1 MSSFKRLLPFLLR
14 YRLRY
19 LGGAACLL
27 VATTM
32 AVGIPWT
39 VKRAVDALE
48 RDGAAAHLGPFVLL
62 ILLLAAAHGV
72 ARLGSRFA
80 MLGAGQWVEHDLR
93 TALYARLLT
102 LPPAFYHL
110 HRTGDLM
117 SRASNDIS
125 ALRALAGFGSVM
137 LIGTL
142 FAFAGTLGAMWMID
156 PWLTLFAMAPFP
168 GLVVIAKRFN
178 HDVEV
183 RSTAVQE
190 QLGAL
195 SAKAQENL
203 TGMAVVRAYTM
214 EEREIAEFAR
224 LNAEYRTRN
233 LALARIQSVSWP
245 LMGLVSGVG
254 ALIVLWLGG
263 KAVVDGRIS
272 LGSFVAF
279 NGYLAQL
286 AWPTIALGWT
296 LASIQRGL
304 AAMQRVVEILDARPH
319 ESFGGLADAPG
330 LSADWGSAG
339 AISGPPQMKKN
350 APEQPPKLPAGQEPE
365 PALLPN
371 GPLEFKHLTFAYDD
385 RGPAL
390 RDVSFVVPAGAVVA
404 VVGPDRERQVDAR
417 HAALPA
423 LRAAARHGAGSA
435 GRDVLDLPLGPL
447 RRSVG
452 YVPQESFLFSR
463 SLRDNVRLADERA
476 APERL
481 EAVARHRGPGRRSG
495 RAARGLGHGG
505 RRARP
510 HAVRRPAPAGGAGA
524 RAGRGPAVPGPRR
537 RARLGGRRQGV
548 GDHARAPRGGERAHH
563 AAHDPPAEGRGRG
576 GPDRG
581 ARRGARGGGGAP
593 RRAAGRGRPL
603 RAPLARA
610 AAGGRARQC
619 VTPSRKTRSSAG
631 PTTRALMRRVWAFTR
646 PHIRLVLVTCALFPA
661 VSLLELAQPYLVKIA
676 IDEHIL
682 RRDWAGLGRVA
693 AALPAPARR
702 RSTCC
707 GRLQAYL
714 TQLTGQRVIHDL
726 RAALFAHLQRQD
738 APLLRPEPGR
748 PPDDPASS
756 TTGRRSRSCSRAGSS
771 RSWATW

>member
-1 MSSFKRLLPFLLR
+1 VSSFRRLLPYLLR

-19 LGGAACLL
+19 LGGAVCLL
-27 VATTM
+27 LATLLS
-32 AVGIPWT
+32 VSIPWT

-62 ILLLAAAHGV
+62 ILGLAAAHGV

-80 MLGAGQWVEHDLR
+80 ILGAGQWVEHDLR

-102 LPPAFYHL
+102 LPPAFYHA

-125 ALRALAGFGSVM
+125 TLRALAGFGGVM
-137 LIGTL
+137 LIGTF

-178 HDVEV
+178 HDAEA

-203 TGMAVVRAYTM
+203 AGMAVVRAYTM

-233 LALARIQSVSWP
+233 LALARVQSVSWP

-263 KAVVDGRIS
+263 KAVVDGRIT

-286 AWPTIALGWT
+286 AWPTVALGWT

-304 AAMQRVVEILDARPH
+304 AAMQRVTEILDSRAH
-319 ESFGGLADAPG
+319 ESPGGLSDADG

-339 AISGPPQMKKN
+339 AISGPPQMKKD
-350 APEQPPKLPAGQEPE
+350 ASAKPPTFLPGGTKPEIPLESPQPE
-365 PALLPN
+365 LLPN
-371 GPLEFKHLTFAYDD
+371 GPLEFRGLTFAYDD
-385 RGPAL
+385 RGAVL
-390 RDVSFVVPAGAVVA
+390 RDVSFVVPAGSVVA
-404 VVGPDRERQVDAR
+404 VVGPT
-417 HAALPA
+417 
-423 LRAAARHGAGSA
+423 GSGKSTLGTLLCRLYEPPRGTVWVG

-463 SLRDNVRLADERA
+463 PLRDNVRLADEHA

-481 EAVARHRGPGRRSG
+481 EEVARTAGLADDLGALPAGWDTVVG
-495 RAARGLGHGG
+495 ERGLTLSGG
-505 RRARP
+505 Q
-510 HAVRRPAPAGGAGA
+510 
-524 RAGRGPAVPGPRR
+524 
-537 RARLGGRRQGV
+537 RQRV
-548 GDHARAPRGGERAHH
+548 A
-563 AAHDPPAEGRGRG
+563 
-576 GPDRG
+576 
-581 ARRGARGGGGAP
+581 
-593 RRAAGRGRPL
+593 
-603 RAPLARA
+603 LARA
-610 AAGGRARQC
+610 LVADPPFLVLDDVLASVDAAKEWEITRALRAAASGRTTLLMTHRLKAAAEADRIVVLDEGRVVEQGRHPDLLAAGGLYAR
-619 VTPSRKTRSSAG
+619 
-631 PTTRALMRRVWAFTR
+631 LWRVQQ
-646 PHIRLVLVTCALFPA
+646 LED
-661 VSLLELAQPYLVKIA
+661 ELANA
-676 IDEHIL
+676 
-682 RRDWAGLGRVA
+682 
-693 AALPAPARR
+693 
-702 RSTCC
+702 
-707 GRLQAYL
+707 
-714 TQLTGQRVIHDL
+714 
-726 RAALFAHLQRQD
+726 
-738 APLLRPEPGR
+738 
-748 PPDDPASS
+748 
-756 TTGRRSRSCSRAGSS
+756 
-771 RSWATW
+771 

>member
-1 MSSFKRLLPFLLR
+1 MSSFRRLLPYLLR

-27 VATTM
+27 LATLM
-32 AVGIPWT
+32 SVGIPWT
-39 VKRAVDALE
+39 VKRAVDTLE
-48 RDGAAAHLGPFVLL
+48 RDGAAAHLAPFVLL
-62 ILLLAAAHGV
+62 ILALAAGHGV

-80 MLGAGQWVEHDLR
+80 ILGAGQWVEHDLR

-102 LPPAFYHL
+102 LPPAFYHA

-125 ALRALAGFGSVM
+125 ALRALAGFGGVM

-142 FAFAGTLGAMWMID
+142 FAFAGTLGAMWAID

-178 HDVEV
+178 HDVEA

-233 LALARIQSVSWP
+233 LALARTQSVSWP

-286 AWPTIALGWT
+286 AWPTVALGWT

-304 AAMQRVVEILDARPH
+304 AAMQRVTEILDSRPH
-319 ESFGGLADAPG
+319 ESLGGLSDADG

-339 AISGPPQMKKN
+339 AISGPPQMKKDGSDK
-350 APEQPPKLPAGQEPE
+350 PPSFLPGKTEPE
-365 PALLPN
+365 LPPGGPQPELLPN
-371 GPLEFKHLTFAYDD
+371 GPLEFRGLTFAYDD
-385 RGPAL
+385 RGLVL
-390 RDVSFVVPAGAVVA
+390 RDVSFVVPAGSVVA
-404 VVGPDRERQVDAR
+404 VVGPT
-417 HAALPA
+417 
-423 LRAAARHGAGSA
+423 GSGKSTLGTLLCRLYEPPRGTVWVG

-463 SLRDNVRLADERA
+463 PLRDNVRLADEHA
-476 APERL
+476 GPERL
-481 EAVARHRGPGRRSG
+481 EEVARTAGLADDLGALPAGWDTVVG
-495 RAARGLGHGG
+495 ERGLTLSGG
-505 RRARP
+505 Q
-510 HAVRRPAPAGGAGA
+510 
-524 RAGRGPAVPGPRR
+524 
-537 RARLGGRRQGV
+537 RQRV
-548 GDHARAPRGGERAHH
+548 A
-563 AAHDPPAEGRGRG
+563 
-576 GPDRG
+576 
-581 ARRGARGGGGAP
+581 
-593 RRAAGRGRPL
+593 
-603 RAPLARA
+603 LARA
-610 AAGGRARQC
+610 LVADPPFLVLDDVLASVDAAKEWEITRSLRAAASGRTTLLMTHRLKAAAEADRIVVLDEGRVVEQGRHPELLAAGGLYAR
-619 VTPSRKTRSSAG
+619 
-631 PTTRALMRRVWAFTR
+631 LWRVQQ
-646 PHIRLVLVTCALFPA
+646 LED
-661 VSLLELAQPYLVKIA
+661 ELANA
-676 IDEHIL
+676 
-682 RRDWAGLGRVA
+682 
-693 AALPAPARR
+693 
-702 RSTCC
+702 
-707 GRLQAYL
+707 
-714 TQLTGQRVIHDL
+714 
-726 RAALFAHLQRQD
+726 
-738 APLLRPEPGR
+738 
-748 PPDDPASS
+748 
-756 TTGRRSRSCSRAGSS
+756 
-771 RSWATW
+771 

>member
-27 VATTM
+27 VATIM

-142 FAFAGTLGAMWMID
+142 FAFAGTLGAMWAID

-233 LALARIQSVSWP
+233 LALARVQSVSWP

-319 ESFGGLADAPG
+319 ESLGGLADAEG

-339 AISGPPQMKKN
+339 AISRPPQMKKN
-350 APEQPPKLPAGQEPE
+350 ASEQPPKLPAGQKPEPE
-365 PALLPN
+365 LLPN
-371 GPLEFKHLTFAYDD
+371 GALEFRHLTFAYDD

-390 RDVSFVVPAGAVVA
+390 RDVSFAVPAGSVVA
-404 VVGPDRERQVDAR
+404 VVGPT
-417 HAALPA
+417 
-423 LRAAARHGAGSA
+423 GSGKSTLGTLLCRLYEPPRGTVWIG

-463 SLRDNVRLADERA
+463 PLRDNVRLADEHA

-481 EAVARHRGPGRRSG
+481 EEVARTAGLADDLGALPAGWDTVVG
-495 RAARGLGHGG
+495 ERGLTLSGG
-505 RRARP
+505 Q
-510 HAVRRPAPAGGAGA
+510 
-524 RAGRGPAVPGPRR
+524 
-537 RARLGGRRQGV
+537 RQRV
-548 GDHARAPRGGERAHH
+548 A
-563 AAHDPPAEGRGRG
+563 
-576 GPDRG
+576 
-581 ARRGARGGGGAP
+581 
-593 RRAAGRGRPL
+593 
-603 RAPLARA
+603 LARA
-610 AAGGRARQC
+610 LVADPPFLVLDDVLASVDAAKEWEITRALRAAASGRTTLLMTHRLKAAAEADRIVVLDEGRVVEEGRHAELVAAGGLYAR
-619 VTPSRKTRSSAG
+619 
-631 PTTRALMRRVWAFTR
+631 LWRVQQ
-646 PHIRLVLVTCALFPA
+646 LED
-661 VSLLELAQPYLVKIA
+661 ELANA
-676 IDEHIL
+676 
-682 RRDWAGLGRVA
+682 
-693 AALPAPARR
+693 
-702 RSTCC
+702 
-707 GRLQAYL
+707 
-714 TQLTGQRVIHDL
+714 
-726 RAALFAHLQRQD
+726 
-738 APLLRPEPGR
+738 
-748 PPDDPASS
+748 
-756 TTGRRSRSCSRAGSS
+756 
-771 RSWATW
+771 

>member
-27 VATTM
+27 VATIM

-142 FAFAGTLGAMWMID
+142 FAFAGTLGAMWAID
-156 PWLTLFAMAPFP
+156 SWLTLFAMAPFP

-233 LALARIQSVSWP
+233 LALARVQSVSWP

-319 ESFGGLADAPG
+319 ESLGGLSDAEG

-339 AISGPPQMKKN
+339 AISRPPQMKKN
-350 APEQPPKLPAGQEPE
+350 ASEQPPKLPAGQKPEPE
-365 PALLPN
+365 LLPN
-371 GPLEFKHLTFAYDD
+371 GALEFRHLTFAYDD

-390 RDVSFVVPAGAVVA
+390 RDVSFAVPAGSVVA
-404 VVGPDRERQVDAR
+404 VVGPT
-417 HAALPA
+417 
-423 LRAAARHGAGSA
+423 GSGKSTLGTLLCRLYEPPRGTVWIG

-463 SLRDNVRLADERA
+463 PLRDNVRLADEHA

-481 EAVARHRGPGRRSG
+481 EEVARTAGLADDLGALPAGWDTVVG
-495 RAARGLGHGG
+495 ERGLTLSGG
-505 RRARP
+505 Q
-510 HAVRRPAPAGGAGA
+510 
-524 RAGRGPAVPGPRR
+524 
-537 RARLGGRRQGV
+537 RQRV
-548 GDHARAPRGGERAHH
+548 A
-563 AAHDPPAEGRGRG
+563 
-576 GPDRG
+576 
-581 ARRGARGGGGAP
+581 
-593 RRAAGRGRPL
+593 
-603 RAPLARA
+603 LARA
-610 AAGGRARQC
+610 LVADPPFLVLDDVLASVDAAKEWEITRALRAAASGRTTLLMTHRLKAAAEADRIVVLDEGRVVEEGRHAELVAAGGLYAR
-619 VTPSRKTRSSAG
+619 
-631 PTTRALMRRVWAFTR
+631 LWRVQQ
-646 PHIRLVLVTCALFPA
+646 LED
-661 VSLLELAQPYLVKIA
+661 ELANA
-676 IDEHIL
+676 
-682 RRDWAGLGRVA
+682 
-693 AALPAPARR
+693 
-702 RSTCC
+702 
-707 GRLQAYL
+707 
-714 TQLTGQRVIHDL
+714 
-726 RAALFAHLQRQD
+726 
-738 APLLRPEPGR
+738 
-748 PPDDPASS
+748 
-756 TTGRRSRSCSRAGSS
+756 
-771 RSWATW
+771 

>member
-1 MSSFKRLLPFLLR
+1 MSSFRRLLPYLLR

-19 LGGAACLL
+19 LGGAVCLL
-27 VATTM
+27 LATLLS
-32 AVGIPWT
+32 VSIPWT

-62 ILLLAAAHGV
+62 ILALAAAHGV

-80 MLGAGQWVEHDLR
+80 ILGAGQWVEHDLR

-102 LPPAFYHL
+102 LPPAFYHA

-125 ALRALAGFGSVM
+125 TLRALAGFGAVM

-178 HDVEV
+178 HDAEA

-263 KAVVDGRIS
+263 KAVVDGRIT

-286 AWPTIALGWT
+286 AWPTVALGWT

-304 AAMQRVVEILDARPH
+304 AAMQRVTEILDSRPH
-319 ESFGGLADAPG
+319 ASSGAER
-330 LSADWGSAG
+330 LSAEWGSAG

-350 APEQPPKLPAGQEPE
+350 ASEEPPKLLPGSPDPDGGEA
-365 PALLPN
+365 ALLPN
-371 GPLEFKHLTFAYDD
+371 GPVEFRGLTFAYDD
-385 RGPAL
+385 RGAVL
-390 RDVSFVVPAGAVVA
+390 RDVSFVVPAGSVVA
-404 VVGPDRERQVDAR
+404 VVGPTGSGKSTLG
-417 HAALPA
+417 ALLCRLYDPP
-423 LRAAARHGAGSA
+423 RGTVWVG

-463 SLRDNVRLADERA
+463 PLRDNVRLADEHA
-476 APERL
+476 GPERL
-481 EAVARHRGPGRRSG
+481 EEVARTAGLADDLGALPAGWDTVVG
-495 RAARGLGHGG
+495 ERGLTLSGG
-505 RRARP
+505 Q
-510 HAVRRPAPAGGAGA
+510 
-524 RAGRGPAVPGPRR
+524 
-537 RARLGGRRQGV
+537 RQRV
-548 GDHARAPRGGERAHH
+548 A
-563 AAHDPPAEGRGRG
+563 
-576 GPDRG
+576 
-581 ARRGARGGGGAP
+581 
-593 RRAAGRGRPL
+593 
-603 RAPLARA
+603 LARA
-610 AAGGRARQC
+610 LVADPPFLVLDDVLASVDAAKEWEITRALRAAASGRTTLLMTHRLKAAAEADRIVVLDEGRVVEQGRHLDLLAAGGLYAR
-619 VTPSRKTRSSAG
+619 
-631 PTTRALMRRVWAFTR
+631 LWRVQQ
-646 PHIRLVLVTCALFPA
+646 LED
-661 VSLLELAQPYLVKIA
+661 ELANA
-676 IDEHIL
+676 
-682 RRDWAGLGRVA
+682 
-693 AALPAPARR
+693 
-702 RSTCC
+702 
-707 GRLQAYL
+707 
-714 TQLTGQRVIHDL
+714 
-726 RAALFAHLQRQD
+726 
-738 APLLRPEPGR
+738 
-748 PPDDPASS
+748 
-756 TTGRRSRSCSRAGSS
+756 
-771 RSWATW
+771 